1 MKRKIYWNMCLVA
14 LAAIVLS
21 SLMAI
26 LVSYNREEK
35 QMKQE
40 VVTEANYV
48 KTALEFYG
56 DTYLKELSLVTKGI
70 PSKPDHID

>member
-56 DTYLKELSLVTKGI
+56 DTYLK
-70 PSKPDHID
+70 D